1 MFSAFDSIR
10 IISLPARLDRREEVG
25 QEMAR
30 IGLKVGEGSVRMF
43 DAIKPAEAG
52 GFPSVGA
59 RGCYL
64 SHLHVLREAIR
75 DGTRHLLVFE
85 DDAMFTREVE
95 NAGALLAHFKSD
107 EWDFLYPGHL
117 MLPVVP
123 GPLHWIPKDD
133 WLMCTHAYAV
143 NQRVLKP
150 LVAYLEDC
158 LARPE
163 GHTDGGPMHIDAAYN
178 YFMRDNPQVLTYR
191 SSKSVVIQRSS
202 QSDVAPPKALHRL
215 VPPVALRLAR
225 KAKSWLRARYAK
237 S

>member
-1 MFSAFDSIR
+1 
-10 IISLPARLDRREEVG
+10 
-25 QEMAR
+25 
-30 IGLKVGEGSVRMF
+30 
-43 DAIKPAEAG
+43 
-52 GFPSVGA
+52 
-59 RGCYL
+59 
-64 SHLHVLREAIR
+64 
-75 DGTRHLLVFE
+75 
-85 DDAMFTREVE
+85 MFTREVE

-163 GHTDGGPMHIDAAYN
+163 GILMAARCTS
-178 YFMRDNPQVLTYR
+178 MPLTTT
-191 SSKSVVIQRSS
+191 S
-202 QSDVAPPKALHRL
+202 
-215 VPPVALRLAR
+215 
-225 KAKSWLRARYAK
+225 YATTPRC
-237 S
+237 

>member
-133 WLMCTHAYAV
+133 WLMCTPAYAV
-143 NQRVLKP
+143 NQRIPKP

-163 GHTDGGPMHIDAAYN
+163 GYAQKFAIARIVYYDERA
-178 YFMRDNPQVLTYR
+178 FLRCCMRVQDR
-191 SSKSVVIQRSS
+191 CM
-202 QSDVAPPKALHRL
+202 APHPTI
-215 VPPVALRLAR
+215 LRR
-225 KAKSWLRARYAK
+225 RQPS
-237 S
+237 